1 LRVSTLPPEW
11 RVRDARLR
19 ALGAAPDAS
28 ERPIATRADA
38 SSRLA
43 LGARQSSRDGMDES
57 GTRRVSSRRLAACL
71 GALITSPSLLK
82 IDPSRAAIAD
92 ASARYETA
100 EDSTDLAPLPRVLR
114 RWGDKAADR
123 RAKRMQRYE
132 T

>member
-1 LRVSTLPPEW
+1 LRVSTLPPGW

-57 GTRRVSSRRLAACL
+57 ATRRVPSRRLAACL
-71 GALITSPSLLK
+71 GPPMARPSLLK
-82 IDPSRAAIAD
+82 IDASRAAIAD
-92 ASARYETA
+92 TSALDAAA
-100 EDSTDLAPLPRVLR
+100 EDSTDLAPS
-114 RWGDKAADR
+114 AAG
-123 RAKRMQRYE
+123 APPMG
-132 T
+132 